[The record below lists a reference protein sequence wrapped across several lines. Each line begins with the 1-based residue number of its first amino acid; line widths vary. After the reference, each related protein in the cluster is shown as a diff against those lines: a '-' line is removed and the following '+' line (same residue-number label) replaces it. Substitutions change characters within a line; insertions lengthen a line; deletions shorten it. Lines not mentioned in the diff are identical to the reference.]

1 MPSSPKIEANPRKLA
16 IIVQSSSYNKLH
28 LLATLVATAVA
39 TQGEAHVFLTYD
51 ALKRYVTGTLDEA
64 KPSLDDEKMN
74 RLYQEGIEDGRI
86 PSITDLL
93 RQAREMG
100 VVKIY
105 GCSQST
111 SLLRPDSKLTEK
123 LDGVIGYTT
132 FLISALDAKLVVI

>member
-1 MPSSPKIEANPRKLA
+1 MEANPKKLA

-28 LLATLVATAVA
+28 LMATLVATAVA
-39 TQGEAHVFLTYD
+39 MQGEAHLFLTYD
-51 ALKRYVTGTLDEA
+51 ALYRYVTGTLDEA
-64 KPSLDDEKMN
+64 KPNLDDEKMN
-74 RLYQEGIEDGRI
+74 KIYEGGIDDGRI

-100 VVKIY
+100 IVKVY

-111 SLLRPDSKLTEK
+111 ALLRLDSQLTEK

-132 FLISALDAKLVVI
+132 FLISALDARLVVL

>member
-1 MPSSPKIEANPRKLA
+1 METNPKKLA
-16 IIVQSSSYNKLH
+16 IIVQGSSYNKLH
-28 LLATLVATAVA
+28 LMTTLVATAVA
-39 TQGEAHVFLTYD
+39 MQGEAHLFLTYD
-51 ALKRYVTGTLDEA
+51 ALYRYVTGTLDEA
-64 KPSLDDEKMN
+64 RPSLDDEKMTHV
-74 RLYQEGIEDGRI
+74 YQEGIEDGRI

-100 VVKIY
+100 VVKVY

-111 SLLRPDSKLTEK
+111 ALLRLDAKLTEK

>member
-1 MPSSPKIEANPRKLA
+1 METNPKKLA
-16 IIVQSSSYNKLH
+16 IIVQGSSYNKLH
-28 LLATLVATAVA
+28 LMTTLVATAVA
-39 TQGEAHVFLTYD
+39 MQGKADLFLTYD
-51 ALKRYVTGTLDEA
+51 ALYRYVTGTFDEA
-64 KPSLDDEKMN
+64 KPNLDDEKMN
-74 RLYQEGIEDGRI
+74 KIYEEGIEDGRI

-111 SLLRPDSKLTEK
+111 ALLRLDSKLTEK

-132 FLISALDAKLVVI
+132 FLISALDAKLVMI